1 MLHFLCDIIIIS
13 KEHNEAEPRAGALVF
28 ACRRASF
35 ADKKLMRPSG
45 RFLFAEVRYY
55 CREKAH
61 AEAGAF
67 LRGIPHRLKRYSGS
81 YSGGIFFKNG

>member
-45 RFLFAEVRYY
+45 RFSYINFS
-55 CREKAH
+55 
-61 AEAGAF
+61 AG
-67 LRGIPHRLKRYSGS
+67 GDP
-81 YSGGIFFKNG
+81 